1 MHHFLYFCIYIINS
15 DTNFE
20 IWRLCG
26 AVDLNN
32 KLIYKQTIL
41 KMKKLS
47 VLMSALVMALFF
59 VACESDD
66 EPTPTIKLNPDAV
79 EVVVEGESAVVEVSG
94 GNAPYTI
101 TISDIEIADASI
113 DESKITITGVAEG
126 ETTINVK
133 DNDGVEGSVKVTVKA
148 KGDEGD
154 DAEGDDTEGDDN
166 EGGEE

>member
-1 MHHFLYFCIYIINS
+1 
-15 DTNFE
+15 
-20 IWRLCG
+20 
-26 AVDLNN
+26 
-32 KLIYKQTIL
+32 
-41 KMKKLS
+41 MKKLS

-126 ETTINVK
+126 ETTIDNAGYIFRGYENVREEL
-133 DNDGVEGSVKVTVKA
+133 NALGA
-148 KGDEGD
+148 KLR
-154 DAEGDDTEGDDN
+154 
-166 EGGEE
+166 